1 MSELNISEINID
13 NFNPFGATAEELL
26 ALALE
31 EAGLISEKTK
41 INEIIAKSL
50 CKSLYSKRDAYK
62 ELTKL
67 GNILIKKHV
76 ISVAQLTEALEYQRL
91 HTDSRLGNTLLSLKM
106 CELEEI
112 ERCLDIQNQI
122 RDDMEKLDNFQH
134 RITNIKNRL
143 RKYI

>member
-26 ALALE
+26 ALALD
-31 EAGLISEKTK
+31 EAGLLSEVTK
-41 INEIIAKSL
+41 INETSAKAL
-50 CKSLYSKRDAYK
+50 CKSLFVKRDAYK

-76 ISVAQLTEALEYQRL
+76 ITAAQLNEALEYQRQ
-91 HTDSRLGNTLLSLKM
+91 HNENKLGNTLLALNM
-106 CELEEI
+106 CKIEEI

-122 RDDMEKLDNFQH
+122 RDDIEKLDNFQH
-134 RITNIKNRL
+134 RVLNIKNRL

>member
-1 MSELNISEINID
+1 MEDINVTHINID

-26 ALALE
+26 AIALD
-31 EAGLISEKTK
+31 EAGLISEVTK
-41 INEIIAKSL
+41 INNMPAREL
-50 CKSLYSKRDAYK
+50 CKSLFNKRETYK

-76 ISVAQLTEALEYQRL
+76 ISSEELQKALDYQRK
-91 HTDSRLGNTLLSLKM
+91 HPESRLGNTLLALKI
-106 CELEEI
+106 CTIEDI

-122 RDDMEKLDNFQH
+122 RDDMQKLDNFKN
-134 RITNIKNRL
+134 RIVNIKNRL